1 MLYFIWKLCSLFSM
15 RLRWEH
21 WEIMIIGSTL
31 KAANQSTL
39 MNERRLKSSFTF
51 NQVVKLLPLSL
62 LLPLRVPFLYL
73 VLFCFAV
80 YCVLCFIFLPFFS
93 NWMLEFVFSFI
104 GVFLAR
110 DLPFTHNAHT
120 PNNANVSSSLF
131 INNQKIKYWQNISLV
146 SPNGPITNAKRY
158 TMFQLFDKN
167 VANFFL
173 SIFF

>member
-1 MLYFIWKLCSLFSM
+1 MSRTHVWFFSTLSLFPYYYLFMLYFIWKLCSLFSM

-104 GVFLAR
+104 CVFLAR
-110 DLPFTHNAHT
+110 DLPFTRNAHTHT
-120 PNNANVSSSLF
+120 PNNANVSSSF
-131 INNQKIKYWQNISLV
+131 S
-146 SPNGPITNAKRY
+146 
-158 TMFQLFDKN
+158 
-167 VANFFL
+167 
-173 SIFF
+173 